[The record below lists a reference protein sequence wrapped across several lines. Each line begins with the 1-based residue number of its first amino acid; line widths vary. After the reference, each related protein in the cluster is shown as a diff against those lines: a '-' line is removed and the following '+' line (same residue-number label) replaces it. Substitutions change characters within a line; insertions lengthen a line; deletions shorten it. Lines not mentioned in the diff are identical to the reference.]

1 MIKKFILAT
10 VITLSVT
17 SINVLASENVNDKS
31 DENKSSS
38 LVGETYEIVK
48 EPNMFFSIPGD
59 NVESYKDE
67 NGIEREEFKKDKE
80 GQESINR
87 LVTKTKSKYEIA
99 LAHENGKYTF
109 LDSANTKEE
118 AEKKVE
124 NASEKY
130 NTFAAMPVVLND
142 SGQVAYSEKSMGR
155 LVKYKNGSPAG
166 YGEITNIY
174 ANPNLTNDFT
184 YINHGYVD
192 DVPIIEDRGNVA
204 KIEVGGYE
212 GWVNKDTSS
221 GNYDLVIVP
230 LNQVKNPSYY
240 IVRDGELIHYISS
253 DLTNYSEGG
262 YEVVIGPAPNFLS
275 ENVKYY
281 SYDNKYFYKDL
292 STLIGDLQNDNHN
305 NSVNANNPFY
315 PYYMN
320 LPFRSKTTF
329 TAEELNNFID
339 KKTKSY
345 SKLRG
350 TGQAFIDAQDKYGA
364 NALLLLGLAA
374 NESAWGTSQIAQQ
387 KNNLFGINA
396 IDSSP
401 GASANSFETVEG
413 CINDFAKY
421 YISRGYSDPEDWR
434 YFGGYLGNKGSGAN
448 VKYASDPFWG
458 EKAGQNAYIAD
469 YWASGKGIAGLK
481 DYNYYQLG
489 IYTGASSVT
498 NKDNEKLYDVGSLY
512 TERVEK
518 IGATTILTSKEKI
531 NHNGKDCYE
540 INPVRTTPVISN
552 GSPVAFPGPYDW
564 NDKGFV
570 DASKVK
576 LINEGKHSENVI
588 GKWVMNG
595 GIWYYY
601 LGEKYDVGLKCIDGY
616 WYYFNQNG
624 EMQIGWQK
632 IDGKWYY
639 FRPDGNM
646 RIGWEEINGYWYYFG
661 SNGAMQTGWQ
671 ELGGTWYY
679 FRTDGNMKVGW
690 EEIDGKWYYFATDGV
705 LETNKVVGDWYVNN
719 DGVGN
724 QIVTEGVYGK
734 SGKGRD
740 LEYYRI
746 GHGKKVL
753 FSVFGVHGYEDAW
766 SGDSQELKIIAEKS
780 VNRLRSEYNTKGI
793 DLSEWSVYII
803 PSANPDGRIDGWT
816 NNGPGRTTV
825 TTKNDINRSFP
836 TGFTPFYSARNYT
849 GPTAL
854 GSPEAKALYGF
865 INKTMEGATEKV
877 LLDVHG
883 WENKTIG
890 NPSIARYFDNEFGF
904 RNINKYPGGFVITY
918 GNAIGAKS
926 VLVEF
931 PVPYSHQDIL
941 RRDFSGKFANGL
953 VNILLNN

>member
-31 DENKSSS
+31 DENKSST

-130 NTFAAMPVVLND
+130 NTFSAMPVVLND

-155 LVKYKNGSPAG
+155 LIKYKNGSPAG

-315 PYYMN
+315 PYYMY

-329 TAEELNNFID
+329 TAEELNNFIA

-350 TGQAFIDAQDKYGA
+350 TGQAFIDAQNKYGA

-374 NESAWGTSQIAQQ
+374 NESAWGTSQISQQ

-498 NKDNEKLYDVGSLY
+498 NKDNEKLYDVGGLY

-531 NHNGKDCYE
+531 NHNGKECYE

-552 GSPVAFPGPYDW
+552 GSPVAFKGPYDW

-576 LINEGKHSENVI
+576 LINEGKHSENVM
-588 GKWVMNG
+588 GKWELND

-601 LGEKYDVGLKCIDGY
+601 LGEKYAVGLKCIDGY

-646 RIGWEEINGYWYYFG
+646 RIGWEEINGYWYYFNEDG
-661 SNGAMQTGWQ
+661 VMQTGWQEIGGKWYYFRPDGNMRIGWEEINGYWYYFNGDGVMQTGWQ
-671 ELGGTWYY
+671 ELGGKWYY
-679 FRTDGNMKVGW
+679 FRPDGNMKIGW
-690 EEIDGKWYYFATDGV
+690 EKINGYWYYFNGDGV
-705 LETNKVVGDWYVNN
+705 MLTGTQKI
-719 DGVGN
+719 DGV
-724 QIVTEGVYGK
+724 I
-734 SGKGRD
+734 
-740 LEYYRI
+740 
-746 GHGKKVL
+746 
-753 FSVFGVHGYEDAW
+753 
-766 SGDSQELKIIAEKS
+766 
-780 VNRLRSEYNTKGI
+780 YNFK
-793 DLSEWSVYII
+793 D
-803 PSANPDGRIDGWT
+803 
-816 NNGPGRTTV
+816 NGML
-825 TTKNDINRSFP
+825 I
-836 TGFTPFYSARNYT
+836 
-849 GPTAL
+849 
-854 GSPEAKALYGF
+854 E
-865 INKTMEGATEKV
+865 
-877 LLDVHG
+877 
-883 WENKTIG
+883 
-890 NPSIARYFDNEFGF
+890 
-904 RNINKYPGGFVITY
+904 
-918 GNAIGAKS
+918 
-926 VLVEF
+926 
-931 PVPYSHQDIL
+931 
-941 RRDFSGKFANGL
+941 
-953 VNILLNN
+953 

>member
-262 YEVVIGPAPNFLS
+262 YEVVIGPAPNFLN

-315 PYYMN
+315 PYYMY

-329 TAEELNNFID
+329 TAEELNNFIA

-350 TGQAFIDAQDKYGA
+350 TGQAFIDAQNKYGA

-434 YFGGYLGNKGSGAN
+434 YFGGYLEIRVVELMLNMLQIHS
-448 VKYASDPFWG
+448 G
-458 EKAGQNAYIAD
+458 EKKQ
-469 YWASGKGIAGLK
+469 
-481 DYNYYQLG
+481 
-489 IYTGASSVT
+489 
-498 NKDNEKLYDVGSLY
+498 
-512 TERVEK
+512 
-518 IGATTILTSKEKI
+518 
-531 NHNGKDCYE
+531 
-540 INPVRTTPVISN
+540 
-552 GSPVAFPGPYDW
+552 
-564 NDKGFV
+564 DKM
-570 DASKVK
+570 
-576 LINEGKHSENVI
+576 LI
-588 GKWVMNG
+588 
-595 GIWYYY
+595 
-601 LGEKYDVGLKCIDGY
+601 
-616 WYYFNQNG
+616 
-624 EMQIGWQK
+624 
-632 IDGKWYY
+632 
-639 FRPDGNM
+639 
-646 RIGWEEINGYWYYFG
+646 
-661 SNGAMQTGWQ
+661 
-671 ELGGTWYY
+671 
-679 FRTDGNMKVGW
+679 
-690 EEIDGKWYYFATDGV
+690 
-705 LETNKVVGDWYVNN
+705 
-719 DGVGN
+719 
-724 QIVTEGVYGK
+724 
-734 SGKGRD
+734 
-740 LEYYRI
+740 
-746 GHGKKVL
+746 
-753 FSVFGVHGYEDAW
+753 
-766 SGDSQELKIIAEKS
+766 
-780 VNRLRSEYNTKGI
+780 
-793 DLSEWSVYII
+793 
-803 PSANPDGRIDGWT
+803 
-816 NNGPGRTTV
+816 
-825 TTKNDINRSFP
+825 
-836 TGFTPFYSARNYT
+836 
-849 GPTAL
+849 
-854 GSPEAKALYGF
+854 
-865 INKTMEGATEKV
+865 
-877 LLDVHG
+877 
-883 WENKTIG
+883 
-890 NPSIARYFDNEFGF
+890 
-904 RNINKYPGGFVITY
+904 
-918 GNAIGAKS
+918 
-926 VLVEF
+926 
-931 PVPYSHQDIL
+931 
-941 RRDFSGKFANGL
+941 
-953 VNILLNN
+953 

>member
-31 DENKSSS
+31 DESKSSS

-130 NTFAAMPVVLND
+130 NTFSAMPVVLND

-192 DVPIIEDRGNVA
+192 DVPIIEYRGNVA

-240 IVRDGELIHYISS
+240 IARDGELIHYISS

-292 STLIGDLQNDNHN
+292 STLIGDLQNDNYN

-315 PYYMN
+315 PYYMH

-329 TAEELNNFID
+329 TAEELNNFIA

-350 TGQAFIDAQDKYGA
+350 TGQAFIDAQNKYGA

-498 NKDNEKLYDVGSLY
+498 NKDNEKLYDVGGLY

-531 NHNGKDCYE
+531 NHNGKECYE

-552 GSPVAFPGPYDW
+552 GSPVAFKGPYDW

-576 LINEGKHSENVI
+576 LINEGKYSENVM
-588 GKWVMNG
+588 GKWELND

-601 LGEKYDVGLKCIDGY
+601 LGEKYAVGLKCIDGY

-646 RIGWEEINGYWYYFG
+646 RIGWEEINGYWYYFNEDGVMQTGWQEIGGKWYYFRPDGNMRIGWEEINGYWYYFG
-661 SNGAMQTGWQ
+661 SDGVMQTGWQ
-671 ELGGTWYY
+671 ELGGKWYY
-679 FRTDGNMKVGW
+679 FRPDGNMKIGW
-690 EEIDGKWYYFATDGV
+690 EKINGCWYYFNGDGV
-705 LETNKVVGDWYVNN
+705 MLTGTQKI
-719 DGVGN
+719 DGV
-724 QIVTEGVYGK
+724 I
-734 SGKGRD
+734 
-740 LEYYRI
+740 
-746 GHGKKVL
+746 
-753 FSVFGVHGYEDAW
+753 
-766 SGDSQELKIIAEKS
+766 
-780 VNRLRSEYNTKGI
+780 YNFK
-793 DLSEWSVYII
+793 D
-803 PSANPDGRIDGWT
+803 
-816 NNGPGRTTV
+816 NGML
-825 TTKNDINRSFP
+825 I
-836 TGFTPFYSARNYT
+836 
-849 GPTAL
+849 
-854 GSPEAKALYGF
+854 E
-865 INKTMEGATEKV
+865 
-877 LLDVHG
+877 
-883 WENKTIG
+883 
-890 NPSIARYFDNEFGF
+890 
-904 RNINKYPGGFVITY
+904 
-918 GNAIGAKS
+918 
-926 VLVEF
+926 
-931 PVPYSHQDIL
+931 
-941 RRDFSGKFANGL
+941 
-953 VNILLNN
+953 

>member
-31 DENKSSS
+31 DENKSST

-315 PYYMN
+315 PYYMH

-329 TAEELNNFID
+329 TAEELNNFIA

-350 TGQAFIDAQDKYGA
+350 TGQAFIDAQNKYGA

-434 YFGGYLGNKGSGAN
+434 YF
-448 VKYASDPFWG
+448 
-458 EKAGQNAYIAD
+458 
-469 YWASGKGIAGLK
+469 
-481 DYNYYQLG
+481 
-489 IYTGASSVT
+489 
-498 NKDNEKLYDVGSLY
+498 
-512 TERVEK
+512 
-518 IGATTILTSKEKI
+518 
-531 NHNGKDCYE
+531 
-540 INPVRTTPVISN
+540 
-552 GSPVAFPGPYDW
+552 
-564 NDKGFV
+564 
-570 DASKVK
+570 
-576 LINEGKHSENVI
+576 
-588 GKWVMNG
+588 
-595 GIWYYY
+595 
-601 LGEKYDVGLKCIDGY
+601 
-616 WYYFNQNG
+616 
-624 EMQIGWQK
+624 
-632 IDGKWYY
+632 
-639 FRPDGNM
+639 
-646 RIGWEEINGYWYYFG
+646 
-661 SNGAMQTGWQ
+661 
-671 ELGGTWYY
+671 
-679 FRTDGNMKVGW
+679 
-690 EEIDGKWYYFATDGV
+690 
-705 LETNKVVGDWYVNN
+705 
-719 DGVGN
+719 
-724 QIVTEGVYGK
+724 
-734 SGKGRD
+734 
-740 LEYYRI
+740 
-746 GHGKKVL
+746 
-753 FSVFGVHGYEDAW
+753 
-766 SGDSQELKIIAEKS
+766 
-780 VNRLRSEYNTKGI
+780 
-793 DLSEWSVYII
+793 
-803 PSANPDGRIDGWT
+803 
-816 NNGPGRTTV
+816 
-825 TTKNDINRSFP
+825 
-836 TGFTPFYSARNYT
+836 
-849 GPTAL
+849 
-854 GSPEAKALYGF
+854 
-865 INKTMEGATEKV
+865 
-877 LLDVHG
+877 
-883 WENKTIG
+883 
-890 NPSIARYFDNEFGF
+890 
-904 RNINKYPGGFVITY
+904 
-918 GNAIGAKS
+918 
-926 VLVEF
+926 
-931 PVPYSHQDIL
+931 
-941 RRDFSGKFANGL
+941 
-953 VNILLNN
+953 

>member
-315 PYYMN
+315 PYYMY

-329 TAEELNNFID
+329 TAEELNNFIA

-350 TGQAFIDAQDKYGA
+350 TGQAFIDAQNKYGA

-498 NKDNEKLYDVGSLY
+498 NKYNEKLYDVGSLY

-518 IGATTILTSKEKI
+518 IGATTILTNKEKL

-552 GSPVAFPGPYDW
+552 GSAVAFKGPYDW

-576 LINEGKHSENVI
+576 LINEGKYSENI
-588 GKWVMNG
+588 IEKWVMND

-601 LGEKYDVGLKCIDGY
+601 LGEKYAVGLKCIDGY

-646 RIGWEEINGYWYYFG
+646 RIGWEEINGYWYYFNEDGVMQTGWQEIGGKWYYFRPDGNMRIGWEEINGYWYYFG
-661 SNGAMQTGWQ
+661 SDGVMHTGWQ
-671 ELGGTWYY
+671 ELGGKWYY
-679 FRTDGNMKVGW
+679 FRSDGNMRIGW
-690 EEIDGKWYYFATDGV
+690 EKINSCWYYFNGDGV
-705 LETNKVVGDWYVNN
+705 MLTGTQKI
-719 DGVGN
+719 DGV
-724 QIVTEGVYGK
+724 I
-734 SGKGRD
+734 
-740 LEYYRI
+740 
-746 GHGKKVL
+746 
-753 FSVFGVHGYEDAW
+753 
-766 SGDSQELKIIAEKS
+766 
-780 VNRLRSEYNTKGI
+780 YNFK
-793 DLSEWSVYII
+793 D
-803 PSANPDGRIDGWT
+803 
-816 NNGPGRTTV
+816 NGML
-825 TTKNDINRSFP
+825 I
-836 TGFTPFYSARNYT
+836 
-849 GPTAL
+849 
-854 GSPEAKALYGF
+854 E
-865 INKTMEGATEKV
+865 
-877 LLDVHG
+877 
-883 WENKTIG
+883 
-890 NPSIARYFDNEFGF
+890 
-904 RNINKYPGGFVITY
+904 
-918 GNAIGAKS
+918 
-926 VLVEF
+926 
-931 PVPYSHQDIL
+931 
-941 RRDFSGKFANGL
+941 
-953 VNILLNN
+953 

>member
-31 DENKSSS
+31 DESKSSS

-130 NTFAAMPVVLND
+130 NTFSAMPVVLND

-315 PYYMN
+315 PYYMY

-329 TAEELNNFID
+329 TAEELNNFIA

-350 TGQAFIDAQDKYGA
+350 TGQAFIDAQNKYGA

-469 YWASGKGIAGLK
+469 YWASGKGIASLK

-498 NKDNEKLYDVGSLY
+498 NKDNEKLYDVGGLY

-531 NHNGKDCYE
+531 NNNGKECYE

-552 GSPVAFPGPYDW
+552 GSPVAFKGPYDW

-576 LINEGKHSENVI
+576 LINEGKYSENVI
-588 GKWVMNG
+588 GKWVMNE

-601 LGEKYDVGLKCIDGY
+601 LGEKYAIGLKFIDVY

-632 IDGKWYY
+632 IDGNWYYFRPDGNMKIGWEEINGYWYYFNEDGVMQTGWQEIGGKWYY

-646 RIGWEEINGYWYYFG
+646 RIGWEEINGYWYYF
-661 SNGAMQTGWQ
+661 NGDGVMQTGWQ
-671 ELGGTWYY
+671 ELGGKWYY
-679 FRTDGNMKVGW
+679 FRPDGNMKIGW
-690 EEIDGKWYYFATDGV
+690 EKINGCWYYFNGDGV
-705 LETNKVVGDWYVNN
+705 MLTGTQKI
-719 DGVGN
+719 DGV
-724 QIVTEGVYGK
+724 I
-734 SGKGRD
+734 
-740 LEYYRI
+740 
-746 GHGKKVL
+746 
-753 FSVFGVHGYEDAW
+753 
-766 SGDSQELKIIAEKS
+766 
-780 VNRLRSEYNTKGI
+780 YNFK
-793 DLSEWSVYII
+793 D
-803 PSANPDGRIDGWT
+803 
-816 NNGPGRTTV
+816 NGML
-825 TTKNDINRSFP
+825 I
-836 TGFTPFYSARNYT
+836 
-849 GPTAL
+849 
-854 GSPEAKALYGF
+854 E
-865 INKTMEGATEKV
+865 
-877 LLDVHG
+877 
-883 WENKTIG
+883 
-890 NPSIARYFDNEFGF
+890 
-904 RNINKYPGGFVITY
+904 
-918 GNAIGAKS
+918 
-926 VLVEF
+926 
-931 PVPYSHQDIL
+931 
-941 RRDFSGKFANGL
+941 
-953 VNILLNN
+953 

>member
-17 SINVLASENVNDKS
+17 SVNVWASENVNDKS
-31 DENKSSS
+31 DESKSSS

-315 PYYMN
+315 PYYMY

-329 TAEELNNFID
+329 TAEELNNFIV

-350 TGQAFIDAQDKYGA
+350 TGQAFIDAQNKYGA

-469 YWASGKGIAGLK
+469 YWASGKGIADLR
-481 DYNYYQLG
+481 DFNYYQLG
-489 IYTGASSVT
+489 VFNNSGVV
-498 NKDNEKLYDVGSLY
+498 KDKNNVLLYKIGNMN
-512 TERVEK
+512 TEHVEK
-518 IGATTILTSKEKI
+518 IGATTVVLNKNKVD
-531 NHNGKDCYE
+531 NNGISSYM
-540 INPVRTTPVISN
+540 INPVVTDPVVKDGKARAFNGDYNWKESGYVAASN
-552 GSPVAFPGPYDW
+552 ITFINNGKYSKEPV
-564 NDKGFV
+564 
-570 DASKVK
+570 
-576 LINEGKHSENVI
+576 
-588 GKWVMNG
+588 
-595 GIWYYY
+595 
-601 LGEKYDVGLKCIDGY
+601 GEWHL
-616 WYYFNQNG
+616 
-624 EMQIGWQK
+624 

-639 FRPDGNM
+639 DIFNEKATGWHYIDEYWYYFNSLGEMQVDWQKLNGDWYYLNSNGTM
-646 RIGWEEINGYWYYFG
+646 QIGWKKINNIWYYFNENGTMKIGWEKINGYWYYLEE
-661 SNGAMQTGWQ
+661 NGAMATGWKKINNI
-671 ELGGTWYY
+671 WYY
-679 FRTDGNMKVGW
+679 FNENGTMKIGW
-690 EEIDGKWYYFATDGV
+690 EKINGYWYYLEENGAMATGWKKINNIWYYFNENGTMKIGWEKINGYWYYLEENGAMATGWEKINDNWYYFEENGAMATGWKKINEKWYYF
-705 LETNKVVGDWYVNN
+705 
-719 DGVGN
+719 
-724 QIVTEGVYGK
+724 
-734 SGKGRD
+734 
-740 LEYYRI
+740 
-746 GHGKKVL
+746 
-753 FSVFGVHGYEDAW
+753 YE
-766 SGDSQELKIIAEKS
+766 
-780 VNRLRSEYNTKGI
+780 
-793 DLSEWSVYII
+793 
-803 PSANPDGRIDGWT
+803 
-816 NNGPGRTTV
+816 NG
-825 TTKNDINRSFP
+825 
-836 TGFTPFYSARNYT
+836 
-849 GPTAL
+849 
-854 GSPEAKALYGF
+854 
-865 INKTMEGATEKV
+865 TMK
-877 LLDVHG
+877 
-883 WENKTIG
+883 
-890 NPSIARYFDNEFGF
+890 
-904 RNINKYPGGFVITY
+904 
-918 GNAIGAKS
+918 
-926 VLVEF
+926 
-931 PVPYSHQDIL
+931 
-941 RRDFSGKFANGL
+941 
-953 VNILLNN
+953 

>member
-31 DENKSSS
+31 DESKSSS

-262 YEVVIGPAPNFLS
+262 YEVVIGPAPNFLN

-315 PYYMN
+315 PYYMY

-329 TAEELNNFID
+329 TAEELNNFIA

-350 TGQAFIDAQDKYGA
+350 TGQAFIDAQNKYGA

-576 LINEGKHSENVI
+576 LINEGKYSENVM
-588 GKWVMNG
+588 GKWELND

-601 LGEKYDVGLKCIDGY
+601 IDGKYVTGWKNIDNNKYYFDQSGKMQTGWLCIDNIWYHFRDNGTIDIGWREIDGY
-616 WYYFNQNG
+616 WYYFNNDGEMQKGWQTIGKYKYYFNDNGVMNIGWRKIDNIWYYFNING
-624 EMQIGWQK
+624 EMQTGWLFENNIWYHFETTGSMTVGWKK
-632 IDGKWYY
+632 INNDWYY
-639 FRPDGNM
+639 FN
-646 RIGWEEINGYWYYFG
+646 
-661 SNGAMQTGWQ
+661 SNGEMQTGWQ
-671 ELGGTWYY
+671 NIGTPKYH
-679 FRTDGNMKVGW
+679 FRDNGVMDIGW
-690 EEIDGKWYYFATDGV
+690 REIDGQWHYFNENGEMQTGWQYINGNSYYFD
-705 LETNKVVGDWYVNN
+705 E
-719 DGVGN
+719 
-724 QIVTEGVYGK
+724 
-734 SGKGRD
+734 
-740 LEYYRI
+740 
-746 GHGKKVL
+746 
-753 FSVFGVHGYEDAW
+753 
-766 SGDSQELKIIAEKS
+766 
-780 VNRLRSEYNTKGI
+780 KGI
-793 DLSEWSVYII
+793 W
-803 PSANPDGRIDGWT
+803 
-816 NNGPGRTTV
+816 
-825 TTKNDINRSFP
+825 K
-836 TGFTPFYSARNYT
+836 
-849 GPTAL
+849 
-854 GSPEAKALYGF
+854 
-865 INKTMEGATEKV
+865 
-877 LLDVHG
+877 
-883 WENKTIG
+883 
-890 NPSIARYFDNEFGF
+890 
-904 RNINKYPGGFVITY
+904 
-918 GNAIGAKS
+918 
-926 VLVEF
+926 
-931 PVPYSHQDIL
+931 Q
-941 RRDFSGKFANGL
+941 
-953 VNILLNN
+953 

>member
-1 MIKKFILAT
+1 MIKRKGYLNILLGGILA
-10 VITLSVT
+10 
-17 SINVLASENVNDKS
+17 
-31 DENKSSS
+31 SS
-38 LVGETYEIVK
+38 L
-48 EPNMFFSIPGD
+48 
-59 NVESYKDE
+59 
-67 NGIEREEFKKDKE
+67 
-80 GQESINR
+80 
-87 LVTKTKSKYEIA
+87 L
-99 LAHENGKYTF
+99 L
-109 LDSANTKEE
+109 NT
-118 AEKKVE
+118 
-124 NASEKY
+124 
-130 NTFAAMPVVLND
+130 T
-142 SGQVAYSEKSMGR
+142 
-155 LVKYKNGSPAG
+155 
-166 YGEITNIY
+166 IY
-174 ANPNLTNDFT
+174 AIDNTN
-184 YINHGYVD
+184 
-192 DVPIIEDRGNVA
+192 
-204 KIEVGGYE
+204 
-212 GWVNKDTSS
+212 
-221 GNYDLVIVP
+221 
-230 LNQVKNPSYY
+230 KN
-240 IVRDGELIHYISS
+240 
-253 DLTNYSEGG
+253 
-262 YEVVIGPAPNFLS
+262 
-275 ENVKYY
+275 
-281 SYDNKYFYKDL
+281 DL
-292 STLIGDLQNDNHN
+292 SN
-305 NSVNANNPFY
+305 NSVQ
-315 PYYMN
+315 
-320 LPFRSKTTF
+320 
-329 TAEELNNFID
+329 ID
-339 KKTKSY
+339 NK
-345 SKLRG
+345 
-350 TGQAFIDAQDKYGA
+350 
-364 NALLLLGLAA
+364 
-374 NESAWGTSQIAQQ
+374 E
-387 KNNLFGINA
+387 KNNNDSVKENISNNA
-396 IDSSP
+396 K
-401 GASANSFETVEG
+401 V
-413 CINDFAKY
+413 
-421 YISRGYSDPEDWR
+421 SDT
-434 YFGGYLGNKGSGAN
+434 L
-448 VKYASDPFWG
+448 
-458 EKAGQNAYIAD
+458 
-469 YWASGKGIAGLK
+469 
-481 DYNYYQLG
+481 
-489 IYTGASSVT
+489 
-498 NKDNEKLYDVGSLY
+498 NEKENSNVSNDSKAVD
-512 TERVEK
+512 K
-518 IGATTILTSKEKI
+518 IKSGWQEIEGNWYYFNS
-531 NHNGKDCYE
+531 NGNMKTGWEE
-540 INPVRTTPVISN
+540 IN
-552 GSPVAFPGPYDW
+552 
-564 NDKGFV
+564 
-570 DASKVK
+570 
-576 LINEGKHSENVI
+576 
-588 GKWVMNG
+588 
-595 GIWYYY
+595 
-601 LGEKYDVGLKCIDGY
+601 GY
-616 WYYFNQNG
+616 WYYFNNDG
-624 EMQIGWQK
+624 IMQTGWQEIGGK
-632 IDGKWYY
+632 WYYFRPDGNMRVGWEQINGYWYYFGSDGSMQTGWQEVGGIWYYFRPDGNMKTGWEEINGYWYYFNGDGVMQTGWQELGGKWYY

-836 TGFTPFYSARNYT
+836 TGFSPFYSARNYT

>member
-31 DENKSSS
+31 DENKSST

-130 NTFAAMPVVLND
+130 NTFSAMPVVLND

-155 LVKYKNGSPAG
+155 LIKYKNGSPAG

-315 PYYMN
+315 PYYMY

-329 TAEELNNFID
+329 TAEELNNFIA

-350 TGQAFIDAQDKYGA
+350 TGQAFIDAQNKYGA

-374 NESAWGTSQIAQQ
+374 NESAWGTSQISQQ

-498 NKDNEKLYDVGSLY
+498 NKDNEKLYDVGGLY

-531 NHNGKDCYE
+531 NHNGKECYE

-552 GSPVAFPGPYDW
+552 GSPVAFKGPYDW

-576 LINEGKHSENVI
+576 LINEGKHSENVM
-588 GKWVMNG
+588 GKWELND

-601 LGEKYDVGLKCIDGY
+601 LGEKYAVGLKCIDGY

-646 RIGWEEINGYWYYFG
+646 RIGWEEINGYWYYF
-661 SNGAMQTGWQ
+661 NGDGVMQTGWQ
-671 ELGGTWYY
+671 ELGGKWYY
-679 FRTDGNMKVGW
+679 FRPDGNMKIGW
-690 EEIDGKWYYFATDGV
+690 EKINGYWYYFNGDGV
-705 LETNKVVGDWYVNN
+705 MLTGTQKI
-719 DGVGN
+719 DGV
-724 QIVTEGVYGK
+724 I
-734 SGKGRD
+734 
-740 LEYYRI
+740 
-746 GHGKKVL
+746 
-753 FSVFGVHGYEDAW
+753 
-766 SGDSQELKIIAEKS
+766 
-780 VNRLRSEYNTKGI
+780 YNFK
-793 DLSEWSVYII
+793 D
-803 PSANPDGRIDGWT
+803 
-816 NNGPGRTTV
+816 NGML
-825 TTKNDINRSFP
+825 I
-836 TGFTPFYSARNYT
+836 
-849 GPTAL
+849 
-854 GSPEAKALYGF
+854 E
-865 INKTMEGATEKV
+865 
-877 LLDVHG
+877 
-883 WENKTIG
+883 
-890 NPSIARYFDNEFGF
+890 
-904 RNINKYPGGFVITY
+904 
-918 GNAIGAKS
+918 
-926 VLVEF
+926 
-931 PVPYSHQDIL
+931 
-941 RRDFSGKFANGL
+941 
-953 VNILLNN
+953 

>member
-31 DENKSSS
+31 DESKSSS

-262 YEVVIGPAPNFLS
+262 YEVVIGPAPNFLN

-315 PYYMN
+315 PYYMH

-329 TAEELNNFID
+329 TAEELNNFIA

-350 TGQAFIDAQDKYGA
+350 TGQAFIDAQNKYGA

-570 DASKVK
+570 DTSKVK
-576 LINEGKHSENVI
+576 LINEGKYSENVI
-588 GKWVMNG
+588 GKWVMNE

-601 LGEKYDVGLKCIDGY
+601 LGEKYAVGLKCIDGY

-646 RIGWEEINGYWYYFG
+646 RIGWEEINGYWYYFNEDG
-661 SNGAMQTGWQ
+661 VMQTGWQEIGGKWYYFRPDGNMRIGWEEINGYWYYFNGDGVMQTGWQ
-671 ELGGTWYY
+671 ELGGKWYY
-679 FRTDGNMKVGW
+679 FRPDGNMKIGW
-690 EEIDGKWYYFATDGV
+690 EKINGCWYYFNGDGV
-705 LETNKVVGDWYVNN
+705 MLTGTQKI
-719 DGVGN
+719 DGV
-724 QIVTEGVYGK
+724 I
-734 SGKGRD
+734 
-740 LEYYRI
+740 
-746 GHGKKVL
+746 
-753 FSVFGVHGYEDAW
+753 
-766 SGDSQELKIIAEKS
+766 
-780 VNRLRSEYNTKGI
+780 YNFK
-793 DLSEWSVYII
+793 D
-803 PSANPDGRIDGWT
+803 
-816 NNGPGRTTV
+816 NGML
-825 TTKNDINRSFP
+825 I
-836 TGFTPFYSARNYT
+836 
-849 GPTAL
+849 
-854 GSPEAKALYGF
+854 E
-865 INKTMEGATEKV
+865 
-877 LLDVHG
+877 
-883 WENKTIG
+883 
-890 NPSIARYFDNEFGF
+890 
-904 RNINKYPGGFVITY
+904 
-918 GNAIGAKS
+918 
-926 VLVEF
+926 
-931 PVPYSHQDIL
+931 
-941 RRDFSGKFANGL
+941 
-953 VNILLNN
+953 

>member
-31 DENKSSS
+31 DESKSSS

-130 NTFAAMPVVLND
+130 NTFSAMPVVLND

-315 PYYMN
+315 PYYMY

-329 TAEELNNFID
+329 TAEELNNFIA

-350 TGQAFIDAQDKYGA
+350 TGQAFIDAQNKYGA

-469 YWASGKGIAGLK
+469 YWASGKGIASLK

-498 NKDNEKLYDVGSLY
+498 NKDNE
-512 TERVEK
+512 
-518 IGATTILTSKEKI
+518 
-531 NHNGKDCYE
+531 
-540 INPVRTTPVISN
+540 
-552 GSPVAFPGPYDW
+552 
-564 NDKGFV
+564 
-570 DASKVK
+570 
-576 LINEGKHSENVI
+576 
-588 GKWVMNG
+588 
-595 GIWYYY
+595 
-601 LGEKYDVGLKCIDGY
+601 
-616 WYYFNQNG
+616 
-624 EMQIGWQK
+624 
-632 IDGKWYY
+632 
-639 FRPDGNM
+639 
-646 RIGWEEINGYWYYFG
+646 
-661 SNGAMQTGWQ
+661 
-671 ELGGTWYY
+671 
-679 FRTDGNMKVGW
+679 
-690 EEIDGKWYYFATDGV
+690 
-705 LETNKVVGDWYVNN
+705 
-719 DGVGN
+719 
-724 QIVTEGVYGK
+724 
-734 SGKGRD
+734 
-740 LEYYRI
+740 
-746 GHGKKVL
+746 
-753 FSVFGVHGYEDAW
+753 
-766 SGDSQELKIIAEKS
+766 
-780 VNRLRSEYNTKGI
+780 
-793 DLSEWSVYII
+793 
-803 PSANPDGRIDGWT
+803 
-816 NNGPGRTTV
+816 
-825 TTKNDINRSFP
+825 
-836 TGFTPFYSARNYT
+836 NY
-849 GPTAL
+849 
-854 GSPEAKALYGF
+854 
-865 INKTMEGATEKV
+865 MM
-877 LLDVHG
+877 
-883 WENKTIG
+883 
-890 NPSIARYFDNEFGF
+890 
-904 RNINKYPGGFVITY
+904 
-918 GNAIGAKS
+918 
-926 VLVEF
+926 
-931 PVPYSHQDIL
+931 
-941 RRDFSGKFANGL
+941 
-953 VNILLNN
+953 

>member
-31 DENKSSS
+31 DENKSSG

-315 PYYMN
+315 PYYMY

-329 TAEELNNFID
+329 TAEELNNFIV

-350 TGQAFIDAQDKYGA
+350 TGQAFIDAQNKYGA

-469 YWASGKGIAGLK
+469 YWASGKGIASLK

-498 NKDNEKLYDVGSLY
+498 NKDNEKLYDVGGLY

-531 NHNGKDCYE
+531 NNNGKECYE

-552 GSPVAFPGPYDW
+552 GSPVAFKGPYDW

-576 LINEGKHSENVI
+576 LINEGKYSENVI
-588 GKWVMNG
+588 GKWVMNE

-601 LGEKYDVGLKCIDGY
+601 LGEKYAIGLKFIDGY

-632 IDGKWYY
+632 IDGNWYYFRPDGNMKIGWEEINGYWYYFNEDGVMQTGWQEIGGKWYY

-646 RIGWEEINGYWYYFG
+646 RIGWEEINGYWYYF
-661 SNGAMQTGWQ
+661 NGDGVMQTGWQ
-671 ELGGTWYY
+671 ELGGKWYY
-679 FRTDGNMKVGW
+679 FRPDGNMKIGW
-690 EEIDGKWYYFATDGV
+690 EKINGCWYYFNGDGV
-705 LETNKVVGDWYVNN
+705 MLTGTQKI
-719 DGVGN
+719 DGV
-724 QIVTEGVYGK
+724 I
-734 SGKGRD
+734 
-740 LEYYRI
+740 
-746 GHGKKVL
+746 
-753 FSVFGVHGYEDAW
+753 
-766 SGDSQELKIIAEKS
+766 
-780 VNRLRSEYNTKGI
+780 YNFK
-793 DLSEWSVYII
+793 D
-803 PSANPDGRIDGWT
+803 
-816 NNGPGRTTV
+816 NGML
-825 TTKNDINRSFP
+825 I
-836 TGFTPFYSARNYT
+836 
-849 GPTAL
+849 
-854 GSPEAKALYGF
+854 E
-865 INKTMEGATEKV
+865 
-877 LLDVHG
+877 
-883 WENKTIG
+883 
-890 NPSIARYFDNEFGF
+890 
-904 RNINKYPGGFVITY
+904 
-918 GNAIGAKS
+918 
-926 VLVEF
+926 
-931 PVPYSHQDIL
+931 
-941 RRDFSGKFANGL
+941 
-953 VNILLNN
+953 

>member
-1 MIKKFILAT
+1 MIKKFIVAT
-10 VITLSVT
+10 AVVLSIT
-17 SINVLASENVNDKS
+17 SINVWAVEKVNDNTDKS
-31 DENKSSS
+31 KASD

-48 EPNMFFSIPGD
+48 KPNMFFAVPY
-59 NVESYKDE
+59 NNAETYKDE

-99 LAHENGKYTF
+99 LAHEDGKYTY

-124 NASEKY
+124 EESKKY
-130 NTFAAMPVVLND
+130 NSFAAMPVVLND
-142 SGQVAYSEKSMGR
+142 SGQVTYSEKSMGR

-192 DVPIIEDRGNVA
+192 DVPVIEDRGNVA
-204 KIEVGGYE
+204 KIEVAGYE

-240 IVRDGELIHYISS
+240 VVRDGELIHYISS

-281 SYDNKYFYKDL
+281 SYDNRYFYKDL
-292 STLIGDLQNDNHN
+292 STLIDDLQNDNHN

-315 PYYMN
+315 SYYMY

-329 TAEELNNFID
+329 TAEELNNFIN
-339 KKTKSY
+339 KKTVSN

-350 TGQAFIDAQDKYGA
+350 TGQAFIDAQNKYGA

-401 GASANSFETVEG
+401 GSSANSFETVEG

-434 YFGGYLGNKGSGAN
+434 YFGGYLGNKGGGAN

-469 YWASGKGIAGLK
+469 YWTSGKGISGLE

-489 IYTGASSVT
+489 IYTGSSSVT
-498 NKDNEKLYDVGSLY
+498 NKDNEKLYNVSGLY
-512 TERVEK
+512 TANVEK

-531 NHNGKDCYE
+531 DHNGKDCYV
-540 INPVRTTPVISN
+540 INPVRTTPVIEN
-552 GSPVAFPGPYDW
+552 GSAVAFPGSYDW
-564 NDKGFV
+564 NDKGFTN
-570 DASKVK
+570 ASNIK
-576 LINEGKHSENVI
+576 LINNGKYSEDVI
-588 GKWVMNG
+588 GKWELKDGV
-595 GIWYYY
+595 WYYY
-601 LGEKYDVGLKCIDGY
+601 VGEKYTTGLKLIDGH

-624 EMQIGWQK
+624 AMQTGWQE
-632 IDGKWYY
+632 IDGNWHY

-661 SNGAMQTGWQ
+661 NDGVMQTGWQ
-671 ELGGTWYY
+671 EVGGIWYY
-679 FRTDGNMKVGW
+679 FRPDGNMKIGW
-690 EEIDGKWYYFATDGV
+690 EEIDGYWYYFNKDGV
-705 LETNKVVGDWYVNN
+705 MQTGWQEVGGIWYYFRPDGNMKIGWEKINGYWYYFNK
-719 DGVGN
+719 DGVMQTGW
-724 QIVTEGVYGK
+724 QTIDDK
-734 SGKGRD
+734 K
-740 LEYYRI
+740 YYFR
-746 GHGKKVL
+746 
-753 FSVFGVHGYEDAW
+753 
-766 SGDSQELKIIAEKS
+766 
-780 VNRLRSEYNTKGI
+780 
-793 DLSEWSVYII
+793 
-803 PSANPDGRIDGWT
+803 PDGNMKIGWEKINSYWYYFDENGVMVTGTQKIDGVIY
-816 NNGPGRTTV
+816 NFKSNGML
-825 TTKNDINRSFP
+825 I
-836 TGFTPFYSARNYT
+836 
-849 GPTAL
+849 
-854 GSPEAKALYGF
+854 E
-865 INKTMEGATEKV
+865 
-877 LLDVHG
+877 
-883 WENKTIG
+883 
-890 NPSIARYFDNEFGF
+890 
-904 RNINKYPGGFVITY
+904 
-918 GNAIGAKS
+918 
-926 VLVEF
+926 
-931 PVPYSHQDIL
+931 
-941 RRDFSGKFANGL
+941 
-953 VNILLNN
+953 

>member
-31 DENKSSS
+31 DENKSSG

-315 PYYMN
+315 PYYMY

-329 TAEELNNFID
+329 TAEELNNFIV

-350 TGQAFIDAQDKYGA
+350 TGQAFIDAQNKYGA

-469 YWASGKGIAGLK
+469 YWASGKGIASLK

-498 NKDNEKLYDVGSLY
+498 NKDNEKLYDVGGLY

-531 NHNGKDCYE
+531 NNNGKECYE

-552 GSPVAFPGPYDW
+552 GSPVAFKGPYDW

-576 LINEGKHSENVI
+576 LINEGKYSENVI
-588 GKWVMNG
+588 GKWVMNE

-601 LGEKYDVGLKCIDGY
+601 LGEKYAIGLKFIDGY

-632 IDGKWYY
+632 IDGNWYY

-646 RIGWEEINGYWYYFG
+646 KIGWEEINGYWYYF
-661 SNGAMQTGWQ
+661 NEDGAMQTGWQ
-671 ELGGTWYY
+671 EIGGKWYY

-705 LETNKVVGDWYVNN
+705 LETNKVVGDWYINN

-836 TGFTPFYSARNYT
+836 TGFSPFYSARNYT